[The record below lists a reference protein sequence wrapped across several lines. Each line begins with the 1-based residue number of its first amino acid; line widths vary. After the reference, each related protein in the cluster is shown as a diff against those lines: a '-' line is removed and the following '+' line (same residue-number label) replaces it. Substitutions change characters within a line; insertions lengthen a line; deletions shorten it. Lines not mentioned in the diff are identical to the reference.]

1 MRDKY
6 IAGILIILS
15 MAVFITGLNWGL
27 PSEKLNGLYFS
38 KEEHLTK
45 HISELKE
52 TELPRFFYNPI
63 RTYHPDEYFILKCL
77 YMIKI
82 PDIFNFS
89 QFSIGGAFLF
99 LYGAILFILYKL
111 NFISIT
117 KDIAFY
123 FLHPEK
129 IARMYIVGRFICVL
143 YGTGIV
149 ILTYFLTKKI
159 FKSKIA
165 GFFSSFLL
173 IFSPL
178 FLLNAHYMYV
188 DIPGVFWMMILLFFC
203 VKYINGE
210 KINPLIIGFLSG
222 MSAGNKLTFIL
233 TFFIPLITF
242 MMIKEEPRKKIKNIS
257 LSFLSFSITLFLTTP
272 YLFSA
277 LFHLFHAE
285 GKHATKFSFIPG
297 FYILCLRYGLGFP
310 LFLLLLSG
318 LFITFLFERNISS
331 DKKLLILWILFYFFT
346 MSCLSLKFARYILP
360 VIPPFIIIGTGKWFE
375 FQKYK
380 FIRNVLII
388 SVGVFTFVYG
398 MAFETLFIR
407 ENVRTEAGLW
417 IKENIKPQSDI
428 GVTEIPWQFQL
439 PPFDYYT
446 YPVAVSGYRFEKVK
460 EKRPLYF
467 ILSSFQAPIPPY
479 PTSLEKKRMNFYREF
494 IKSGLYR
501 EEKRFERYPSFAGFT
516 FKFRKIPEDMVY
528 VNPTIIIFKKMNKEI
543 FDYNLPKELIAQYP
557 LKEREK
563 ARLMVVDRK
572 SGNIIESI
580 FEKLDGFLQPG
591 EVIVLNDSKV
601 IPARLYFRKE
611 TGGKLEVFLL
621 RNKGEYIWEV
631 LIRGKIKPGRKF
643 YSSEVEGEVLEK
655 TEKGSYIVRFN
666 LEKEKIKEYGEI
678 PLPPYIKREPQP
690 EDMEYYQ
697 TVYAKKEGS
706 VAAPTAGLHFTE
718 EILKKL
724 EKKGVKI
731 TFLTLHIGWASFKII
746 RKEEKVDEEFFEI
759 PEETAEVINEAKRS
773 GKRIIAVGTSCVRAL
788 ESAEKDGKVIPF
800 KGFTNLFIKKGH
812 IFKIVDALIT
822 NFHLPNSTH
831 LYLVCAFAGK
841 ELMEKAYKLAVE
853 KRYRFYSYGDA
864 MFII

>member
-242 MMIKEEPRKKIKNIS
+242 MMAKEEPRKKIKNIS

-318 LFITFLFERNISS
+318 LFITFLFERNI
-331 DKKLLILWILFYFFT
+331 LNF
-346 MSCLSLKFARYILP
+346 
-360 VIPPFIIIGTGKWFE
+360 
-375 FQKYK
+375 
-380 FIRNVLII
+380 
-388 SVGVFTFVYG
+388 
-398 MAFETLFIR
+398 LFI
-407 ENVRTEAGLW
+407 E
-417 IKENIKPQSDI
+417 
-428 GVTEIPWQFQL
+428 PWLLCSNF
-439 PPFDYYT
+439 PYY
-446 YPVAVSGYRFEKVK
+446 
-460 EKRPLYF
+460 
-467 ILSSFQAPIPPY
+467 
-479 PTSLEKKRMNFYREF
+479 
-494 IKSGLYR
+494 
-501 EEKRFERYPSFAGFT
+501 
-516 FKFRKIPEDMVY
+516 
-528 VNPTIIIFKKMNKEI
+528 
-543 FDYNLPKELIAQYP
+543 
-557 LKEREK
+557 
-563 ARLMVVDRK
+563 
-572 SGNIIESI
+572 
-580 FEKLDGFLQPG
+580 
-591 EVIVLNDSKV
+591 
-601 IPARLYFRKE
+601 
-611 TGGKLEVFLL
+611 
-621 RNKGEYIWEV
+621 
-631 LIRGKIKPGRKF
+631 
-643 YSSEVEGEVLEK
+643 
-655 TEKGSYIVRFN
+655 
-666 LEKEKIKEYGEI
+666 EKEGKHY
-678 PLPPYIKREPQP
+678 
-690 EDMEYYQ
+690 
-697 TVYAKKEGS
+697 
-706 VAAPTAGLHFTE
+706 
-718 EILKKL
+718 
-724 EKKGVKI
+724 
-731 TFLTLHIGWASFKII
+731 LT
-746 RKEEKVDEEFFEI
+746 
-759 PEETAEVINEAKRS
+759 
-773 GKRIIAVGTSCVRAL
+773 IAVGCTGGVHRSVAIVEALASSLSEDRQNITVTHRELNRHRVVGADLVANVMNRIAARGAEPLFFGAYL
-788 ESAEKDGKVIPF
+788 ES
-800 KGFTNLFIKKGH
+800 GH
-812 IFKIVDALIT
+812 LDPQVSFMPIYVAPVSRLWPT
-822 NFHLPNSTH
+822 PTM
-831 LYLVCAFAGK
+831 Y
-841 ELMEKAYKLAVE
+841 
-853 KRYRFYSYGDA
+853 
-864 MFII
+864 